1 MDETQFMVSS
11 KGVRINL
18 LHSVCLKHHVVFSF
32 SQVPA
37 NDGRSKPYPRALH
50 TAVGTKAYMVV
61 YGGIPND
68 EWKWRGAGVSPMS
81 IFVYSCGLWV
91 NSMFKAFKI
100 VIKVVEYVSG

>member
-1 MDETQFMVSS
+1 M
-11 KGVRINL
+11 
-18 LHSVCLKHHVVFSF
+18 
-32 SQVPA
+32 
-37 NDGRSKPYPRALH
+37 H

-91 NSMFKAFKI
+91 NSTFKAFKI
-100 VIKVVEYVSG
+100 VIKVVEYVRIWLNGRHFYFLYIISKFPAIIFDLSLAETRPG